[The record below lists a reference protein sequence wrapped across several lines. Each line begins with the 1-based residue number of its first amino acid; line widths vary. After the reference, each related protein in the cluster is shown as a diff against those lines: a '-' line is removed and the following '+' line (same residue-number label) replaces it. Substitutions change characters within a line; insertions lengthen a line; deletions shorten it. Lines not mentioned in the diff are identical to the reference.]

1 MEMQGLPGLWTEGQ
15 LRTISQHSEVF
26 FNFKTSLQE
35 TKDGVEDISNVI
47 FGKTAVGQE
56 EIKTKALGLLPMQR
70 RTLILVDG
78 KKSGAELAVFAAGQD
93 IAAMLAHLLEQGCI
107 EQVDVVKAE
116 PTKVDKSRSPEAAS
130 EPDLSSLP
138 PAESR
143 SAKDLEMSR
152 NFMTNTSNTMF
163 GLNMRLT
170 LIEAI
175 FASRTVEELR
185 AVYPMWEEAMLN
197 GTATSA
203 KRLPELRKD
212 LFKHL

>member
-1 MEMQGLPGLWTEGQ
+1 MQSDAQ
-15 LRTISQHSEVF
+15 LRTICWHFGVYLGLTPSW
-26 FNFKTSLQE
+26 QE
-35 TKDGVEDISNVI
+35 MKDGVDDFSNVI

-70 RTLILVDG
+70 RTLILIDG
-78 KKSGAELAVFAAGQD
+78 KKNGAELAVFAAGQD
-93 IAAMLAHLLEQGCI
+93 IAAMLTQLLELGCI
-107 EQVDVVKAE
+107 EAVAQSKAV
-116 PTKVDKSRSPEAAS
+116 PAPADKARDASGAPAAT
-130 EPDLSSLP
+130 DLSSLP

-175 FASRTVEELR
+175 FASRTVEDLR

>member
-1 MEMQGLPGLWTEGQ
+1 MDDF
-15 LRTISQHSEVF
+15 SQ
-26 FNFKTSLQE
+26 
-35 TKDGVEDISNVI
+35 II
-47 FGKTAVGQE
+47 FGKTALGQE
-56 EIKTKALGLLPMQR
+56 EIKSKGLGLLPMVR

-93 IAAMLAHLLEQGCI
+93 TAAMLTQLLEQGCI
-107 EQVDVVKAE
+107 EKVAEVKAA
-116 PTKVDKSRSPEAAS
+116 PAKTPPSRDTATPSA
-130 EPDLSSLP
+130 PDLSSLP

-143 SAKDLEMSR
+143 SAKDLDMAR

-175 FASRTVEELR
+175 FAARTVDALR
-185 AVYPMWEEAMLN
+185 DVYPMWEEAMLN

-203 KRLPELRKD
+203 KRFPELRKD

>member
-1 MEMQGLPGLWTEGQ
+1 M
-15 LRTISQHSEVF
+15 
-26 FNFKTSLQE
+26 
-35 TKDGVEDISNVI
+35 KDGVDDFSNVI
-47 FGKTAVGQE
+47 FGKTAVGQV
-56 EIKTKALGLLPMQR
+56 EIKSKGLGLLPMQR

-78 KKSGAELAVFAAGQD
+78 KKSVAELAVFAPGQD
-93 IAAMLAHLLEQGCI
+93 LAAMLTQLLELGCI
-107 EQVDVVKAE
+107 ESVAQAKAA
-116 PTKVDKSRSPEAAS
+116 PTKVDAPRPAGAS
-130 EPDLSSLP
+130 AGASGLSSLP

-152 NFMTNTSNTMF
+152 NFMTNTTNTMF

-175 FASRTVEELR
+175 FASRTVEDLR
-185 AVYPMWEEAMLN
+185 AVYPLWEEAMLN

>member
-1 MEMQGLPGLWTEGQ
+1 M
-15 LRTISQHSEVF
+15 
-26 FNFKTSLQE
+26 
-35 TKDGVEDISNVI
+35 KDGVDNFSQVI
-47 FGKTAVGQE
+47 FGKTELGQE
-56 EIKTKALGLLPMQR
+56 EIKTKSLGLLPMVR

-93 IAAMLAHLLEQGCI
+93 IATVLTQLLEAGCI
-107 EQVDVVKAE
+107 EPVAEVKAV
-116 PTKVDKSRSPEAAS
+116 PARADKPRDTPVAPSA
-130 EPDLSSLP
+130 PDLSSLP

-143 SAKDLEMSR
+143 SAKDLEMAR
-152 NFMTNTSNTMF
+152 NFMTNTTNTMF

-175 FASRTVEELR
+175 FSARTVDALR
-185 AVYPMWEEAMLN
+185 DVYPMWEESMLN

>member
-1 MEMQGLPGLWTEGQ
+1 MCNCAQCGE
-15 LRTISQHSEVF
+15 HSGAF
-26 FNFKTSLQE
+26 FRSKPLLQE
-35 TKDGVEDISNVI
+35 TKDGVNDFSNVI
-47 FGKTAVGQE
+47 FGKTALGQE
-56 EIKTKALGLLPMQR
+56 EIKTKGLGLLPMQR

-107 EQVDVVKAE
+107 EPVAEVKAE
-116 PTKVDKSRSPEAAS
+116 PAKVDKQRDAGGAPSA
-130 EPDLSSLP
+130 PDLSSLP
-138 PAESR
+138 PAEFR
-143 SAKDLEMSR
+143 SAKDLDMSR
-152 NFMTNTSNTMF
+152 NFMTNTTNTMF

-185 AVYPMWEEAMLN
+185 AVYPMWEEAMLS
-197 GTATSA
+197 GSATSA

>member
-1 MEMQGLPGLWTEGQ
+1 
-15 LRTISQHSEVF
+15 V
-26 FNFKTSLQE
+26 
-35 TKDGVEDISNVI
+35 DDISNVI

-93 IAAMLAHLLEQGCI
+93 IAAMLAYLLEQGCI

-116 PTKVDKSRSPEAAS
+116 PAKVDKSRSPEVAS
-130 EPDLSSLP
+130 APDLSSLP
-138 PAESR
+138 PAASR
-143 SAKDLEMSR
+143 SAKDLDMSR

-175 FASRTVEELR
+175 FAARTVEELR
-185 AVYPMWEEAMLN
+185 DVYPMWEEAMLN

>member
-1 MEMQGLPGLWTEGQ
+1 M
-15 LRTISQHSEVF
+15 
-26 FNFKTSLQE
+26 
-35 TKDGVEDISNVI
+35 KDGVNDFSNVI
-47 FGKTAVGQE
+47 FGKTAAGQE

-70 RTLILVDG
+70 RTLILIDG

-93 IAAMLAHLLEQGCI
+93 IAAMLAYLLELGCI
-107 EQVDVVKAE
+107 EAVAEAKAA
-116 PTKVDKSRSPEAAS
+116 PLPADKSRDATGGANG
-130 EPDLSSLP
+130 PDLSSLP

-175 FASRTVEELR
+175 FAARTVEDLR
-185 AVYPMWEEAMLN
+185 AVYPMWEDAMLN

-203 KRLPELRKD
+203 KRFPELRKD